1 LTFSSSTSLKVSV
14 LLLFS
19 FGTILFFNLYERYV
33 IIGPE
38 LIINNHFHNNLAKWE
53 YSDQSVSVPNLDDDI
68 VRLHSDNPAMI
79 VGISQTIS
87 DAAHYPLLRFSCDIK
102 TNDVPP
108 GRGSW
113 NTARVILV
121 SHDQKG
127 IPMWHLPHALAALRG
142 TRDWEHHER
151 VFAVAPDATGVSV
164 FVQLA
169 QTTGTMWVK
178 DISLQPVMENASFH
192 KFRGTAVILW
202 TAVVLWIAVPMI
214 RSAYGNPRHGAIL
227 VLGLAILLAVL
238 MPENLKEHLG
248 SSLFPSFV
256 EPTVTPAAASVFK
269 FTPLLPELD
278 IYKAGHFFM
287 FAMLAVAALYRR
299 PYPVSRTRMLVYLL
313 LFALVTEIL
322 QLLVSGR
329 SAQLGDVLV
338 DGAGMIT
345 GLMLLRLMQFFSQL
359 APD

>member
-1 LTFSSSTSLKVSV
+1 LTFASSPSLKVSV

-19 FGTILFFNLYERYV
+19 FGTILFFNLYEKYV
-33 IIGPE
+33 FVGPE
-38 LIINNHFHNNLAKWE
+38 LIINNHFHNNLVKWE
-53 YSDQSVSVPNLDDDI
+53 YSDQFVFVVNPDEGI
-68 VRLHSDNPAMI
+68 VRLESNNPVNI
-79 VGISQTIS
+79 IGLSQTIS
-87 DAAHYPLLRFSCDIK
+87 HIERYSLLRLSINIK
-102 TNDVPP
+102 TDSVPP
-108 GRGSW
+108 GRGPW
-113 NTARVILV
+113 NTARVVLA

-127 IPMWHLPHALAALRG
+127 APMWHLPHVLAALRD
-142 TRDWEHHER
+142 TRDWEHHEA
-151 VFAVAPDATGVSV
+151 VFAVAPEATGVSV

-178 DISLQPVMENASFH
+178 DISLQPVMEKASFH
-192 KFRGTAVILW
+192 KFHGAAVILW
-202 TAVVLWIAVPMI
+202 TAVALWIVVPMI
-214 RSAYGNPRHGAIL
+214 RSAYGSPRHGAIL
-227 VLGLAILLAVL
+227 ALGLAILLAVL

-256 EPTVTPAAASVFK
+256 EPIVTPPVASVFR
-269 FTPLLPELD
+269 FTPLLPDLD

-299 PYPVSRTRMLVYLL
+299 PHPVSRAQMLGYLL

-345 GLMLLRLMQFFSQL
+345 GLMLLRLMQFFFSTR
-359 APD
+359 A